1 MDLNLKKF
9 IHSDSDEDHN
19 IEEYSHSIDVDIIEG
34 SDSFHLV
41 FDLPGFTLEDISVS
55 VVNSDLLKVTG
66 LRKSNLLALESY
78 ILEERFKGKFEKE
91 IVLPEGL
98 DLENIKND
106 FQNGVLRL
114 SFQKVV

>member
-19 IEEYSHSIDVDIIEG
+19 IEDYSHSIDVDIIEG
-34 SDSFHLV
+34 SDNFQLL
-41 FDLPGFTLEDISVS
+41 FDLPGFKIDDISVT
-55 VVNSDLLKVTG
+55 VVNNDLLKVSAE
-66 LRKSNLLALESY
+66 RKFSLLALESY

-98 DLENIKND
+98 DLENINNE
-106 FQNGVLRL
+106 FENGVLRL
-114 SFQKVV
+114 SFQKVI